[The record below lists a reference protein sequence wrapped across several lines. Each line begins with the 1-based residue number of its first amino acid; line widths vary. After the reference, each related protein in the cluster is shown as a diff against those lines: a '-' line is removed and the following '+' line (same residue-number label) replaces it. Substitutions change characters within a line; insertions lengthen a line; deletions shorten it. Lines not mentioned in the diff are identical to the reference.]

1 MSVLAIHSVLNKY
14 CTISFTLKFSHENI
28 QEKTSMDLVL
38 EGQVKSLTAADLI
51 RTGPHLVRVTS
62 WAVSLI

>member
-1 MSVLAIHSVLNKY
+1 
-14 CTISFTLKFSHENI
+14 
-28 QEKTSMDLVL
+28 MDLVL

-51 RTGPHLVRVTS
+51 RTGQHLVRVTS